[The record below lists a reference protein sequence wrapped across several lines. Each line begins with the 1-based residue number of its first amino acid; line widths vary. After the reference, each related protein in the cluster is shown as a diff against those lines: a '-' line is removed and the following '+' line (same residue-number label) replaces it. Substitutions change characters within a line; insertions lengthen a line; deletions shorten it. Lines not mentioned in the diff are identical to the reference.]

1 LLPGEPHLL
10 SDASTYR
17 CSSSSVSVYFVR
29 VRNFDRRDTRKMPDA
44 GFFRKLG
51 LFVDSEFLG
60 AATCARVVAE
70 IRAARAEKGIVV
82 GQREVRETGG
92 AVDESGRKV
101 WHAQISESTES
112 EISDRMESLR
122 PKLERHFNIRL
133 SDREGP
139 NFLRY
144 DQGGFHKP
152 HRDSRPSSPLEI
164 RRRAVSVVVFL
175 NPSVDSPA
183 TVDGYGGGELILY
196 GLIDDP
202 KWKRYGFT
210 LDATPGLLIAYR
222 SYEAHEI
229 KPVKFG
235 QRFSIVTWFL
245 QDSSPPKPATAK

>member
-1 LLPGEPHLL
+1 
-10 SDASTYR
+10 
-17 CSSSSVSVYFVR
+17 
-29 VRNFDRRDTRKMPDA
+29 MPDA

-51 LFVDSEFLG
+51 LFVDSEFLD

-70 IRAARAEKGIVV
+70 TRAARAEKGVVV
-82 GQREVRETGG
+82 GGREVRETGG
-92 AVDESGRKV
+92 AIDESGRKV
-101 WHAQISESTES
+101 WHAEITESTES
-112 EISDRMESLR
+112 EISDRLESLR
-122 PKLERHFNIRL
+122 PKLERHFNVRL
-133 SDREGP
+133 CDREGP

-144 DQGGFHKP
+144 DQGGFHAP

-164 RRRAVSVVVFL
+164 RSRVVSVVVFL
-175 NPSVDSPA
+175 NPSVGNPG

-202 KWKRYGFT
+202 KWKKYGFT

-235 QRFSIVTWFL
+235 QRFTIVTWFL
-245 QDSSPPKPATAK
+245 RDSSQPKPTPTK